1 MASSVEADVLDR
13 VVAFIDNEA
22 ITLSE
27 FRKTYSITTAS
38 VGNVTSAEVLNTMI
52 NRVLLIKEA
61 KKLRLE
67 APDDETLISDYID
80 LKIRAFIRISESDI
94 ERFYKNNIEQ
104 FRGLR
109 LSEVRDKIEL
119 YLREREVNSALRR
132 HIETLKEG
140 VYIKIVYLPE

>member
-1 MASSVEADVLDR
+1 
-13 VVAFIDNEA
+13 
-22 ITLSE
+22 
-27 FRKTYSITTAS
+27 
-38 VGNVTSAEVLNTMI
+38 MI
-52 NRVLLIKEA
+52 NRVLLIREA

-67 APDDETLISDYID
+67 APDDETLIKDYID
-80 LKIRAFIRISESDI
+80 LKIRAFIRINESDI
-94 ERFYKNNIEQ
+94 EGFYKNNIEQ

-140 VYIKIVYLPE
+140 VFIKIVYLPE